1 MTEELARTPSKVG
14 HRKAAADGVGCRE
27 DHMTTIDCPWCQA
40 ELQLEPRTLISDG
53 EIGCSECSSN
63 WILGDDAD
71 DLALAA

>member
-1 MTEELARTPSKVG
+1 
-14 HRKAAADGVGCRE
+14 
-27 DHMTTIDCPWCQA
+27 MTTIDCPWCEA

-53 EIGCSECSSN
+53 EIRCSECSSN